1 MPVTL
6 ADCSHMLAAEGV
18 RHHVDAHQGV
28 IRAVFVTRHYHNLR
42 GERLAV
48 MQIEAPDDGQRF
60 RIVIPRAFAVGDDI
74 AATCLVACRLAADTP
89 LVGIEYDADFEDLRM
104 VVEAAVNDGEL
115 TSQQVLSMVD
125 QLVAA
130 VEVWGCAM
138 PSSTTKQRKRR
149 AA

>member
-1 MPVTL
+1 MPITL
-6 ADCSHMLAAEGV
+6 AECSQMLSAEGV
-18 RHHVDAHQGV
+18 RHHIDAQQGV
-28 IRAVFVTRHYHNLR
+28 IRAVFVTRLYHNLR

-48 MQIEAPDDGQRF
+48 MQIETPDHGQRF
-60 RIVIPRAFAVGDDI
+60 RIVIPRAFAVEGDI
-74 AATCLVACRLAADTP
+74 AAACLTACRLAADTP

-130 VEVWGCAM
+130 VDVWGCAM
-138 PSSTTKQRKRR
+138 PTAKPKPRKRR